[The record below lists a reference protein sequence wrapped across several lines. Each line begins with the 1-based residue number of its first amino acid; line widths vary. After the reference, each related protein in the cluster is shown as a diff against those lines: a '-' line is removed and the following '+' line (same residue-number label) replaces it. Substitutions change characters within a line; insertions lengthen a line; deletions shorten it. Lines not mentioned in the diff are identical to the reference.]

1 MTLNLDDANQIAL
14 EREELELAHARAT
27 ILMKICRENAIDPD
41 EALIAV
47 AVFVGRILRDYYT
60 PDYAGRILAALENLT
75 IRTTKLPRGP
85 DG

>member
-1 MTLNLDDANQIAL
+1 MTLNLDDANKLVL

-41 EALIAV
+41 EALVSV

-60 PDYAGRILAALENLT
+60 GEYAKRTMVALNHLIKQT
-75 IRTTKLPRGP
+75 VDTPRGP
-85 DG
+85 NG